1 MIYVSLN
8 SSSFQTIR
16 PKAVSRS
23 AADILQLMIN
33 MVQITPWNPDDR
45 VHIDE
50 VYTNLSWLRDHKTPR
65 GTSQKKLKDYGEIF
79 QGTDR
84 FPNPKRIL
92 IYGRPGIGKTTFS
105 QKIASTGQM
114 AEKKS

>member
-1 MIYVSLN
+1 M
-8 SSSFQTIR
+8 
-16 PKAVSRS
+16 
-23 AADILQLMIN
+23 N

-92 IYGRPGIGKTTFS
+92 IYGRPGIGKTMHFLS
-105 QKIASTGQM
+105 KNCFRLGKWPKRNL
-114 AEKKS
+114 EKVGCFVDD

>member
-1 MIYVSLN
+1 M
-8 SSSFQTIR
+8 
-16 PKAVSRS
+16 
-23 AADILQLMIN
+23 N

-79 QGTDR
+79 Q
-84 FPNPKRIL
+84 KM
-92 IYGRPGIGKTTFS
+92 
-105 QKIASTGQM
+105 QM
-114 AEKKS
+114 AEKKSWKSSMFCWWLGCEMFVAQKTLELF